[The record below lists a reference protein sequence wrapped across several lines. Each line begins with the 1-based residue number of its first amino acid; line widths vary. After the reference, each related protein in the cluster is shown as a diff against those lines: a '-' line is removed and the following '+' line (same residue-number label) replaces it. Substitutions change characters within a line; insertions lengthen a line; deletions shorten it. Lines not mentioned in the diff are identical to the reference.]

1 MLWLASRFC
10 ASFVF
15 SLSDGLTDSCTT
27 FSANQRLDV
36 TLLYTVFR
44 ALGTGHQCL
53 RRNLIGSMARANS
66 FGLLK
71 SALSPSLVKMTYYHL
86 FVSFI
91 YLIIRL
97 FKMMI
102 SSLVVGPHL
111 MTNPASLSGKE
122 PRLSKESHQESL
134 DEYR

>member
-15 SLSDGLTDSCTT
+15 SLSDGLTDSWTT

-53 RRNLIGSMARANS
+53 RRSLIGSMARANS
-66 FGLLK
+66 FGLLL
-71 SALSPSLVKMTYYHL
+71 SALSANLVKMTCIIICLSCL
-86 FVSFI
+86 FI
-91 YLIIRL
+91 
-97 FKMMI
+97 
-102 SSLVVGPHL
+102 
-111 MTNPASLSGKE
+111 
-122 PRLSKESHQESL
+122 
-134 DEYR
+134 